1 MIDLYGLARPFI
13 FSLDPE
19 KAHGASVRALAA
31 GLVPTCPADAD
42 PRLRVELFGLT
53 FPNPVRL
60 AAGYDKNGEVP
71 DDVLRLGFGFTEVGT
86 VTPRPQDGNPKP
98 RMFRLVADQGVINRL
113 GFNNAGHAAL
123 RERLVARR
131 GRPGIVGVNIGA
143 NKDSDDRIAD
153 YVAGIRAFADL
164 AAYFTVNVSSPNTP
178 GLRDLQAR
186 AALADLLGRVL
197 AERDA
202 IAASGGRRVPVLL
215 KIAPD
220 IDDGGLDDIAAEA
233 LDRAVDGLIVSNT
246 TLSRDGLRDV
256 SRAKEAGG
264 LSGRPLFRRST
275 IVLAKMR
282 KRVGAR
288 LPIVGVGGIDSGEA
302 AFTKIAAGADLVQLY
317 SGMVYAGP
325 GLPGRILGHLSRR
338 LAREG
343 VASIREVV
351 GTAVD
356 SWATA
361 TP

>member
-31 GLVPTCPADAD
+31 GLVPACPADTD

-53 FPNPVRL
+53 FPNPVGL

-186 AALADLLGRVL
+186 AALAELLGRVL

-202 IAASGGRRVPVLL
+202 IAADGGRRVPVLL

-220 IDDGGLDDIAAEA
+220 IDDAGLDDIAAEA

-246 TLSRDGLRDV
+246 TLARDGLRDV
-256 SRAKEAGG
+256 AKAKEAGG

-317 SGMVYAGP
+317 SGMVYGGP